1 MWCSC
6 SNEIMESGRYD
17 LNSTGDIT
25 NAVFHILRNA
35 RVLELQV
42 RPISCLLGRAF
53 DPTLRVRLT
62 RKK

>member
-1 MWCSC
+1 VVFYLQR
-6 SNEIMESGRYD
+6 NHGERPYD
-17 LNSTGDIT
+17 LNSSASIT

-42 RPISCLLGRAF
+42 RPNLVVCWGGHSIRRF
-53 DPTLRVRLT
+53 EYTI